1 MTDKEKEKALLV
13 GVDTGEEDDF
23 PRSMKELG
31 ELAKACN
38 MTVAGVVT
46 QKMAAVNKAYY
57 IGAATQFILSAAKG
71 VDIKMYSTGEQIR
84 TFSYVAD
91 CVSGILTALTRG
103 VSKKVYGI
111 SSGERCSVREFAMKC
126 AVVGKCRVE
135 MCIPD
140 SVRKLETSPIAD
152 QIVNNVILRELGWR
166 SAYSLDDGIRNS
178 IQIMKDDQG

>member
-57 IGAATQFILSAAKG
+57 IGAGKVREVTEYAQALEADVILFDNSLTPSQLRNLQKE
-71 VDIKMYSTGEQIR
+71 TGKPVLDR
-84 TFSYVAD
+84 
-91 CVSGILTALTRG
+91 TAL
-103 VSKKVYGI
+103 I
-111 SSGERCSVREFAMKC
+111 LDIFSVDRKS
-126 AVVGKCRVE
+126 VV
-135 MCIPD
+135 
-140 SVRKLETSPIAD
+140 
-152 QIVNNVILRELGWR
+152 
-166 SAYSLDDGIRNS
+166 
-178 IQIMKDDQG
+178 